1 MRCSPANTKNK
12 DMAKFDAKKADL
24 NKDGQL
30 SDYEKNRGKATAEA
44 MQMSKGYKMAMGK
57 DKSGIDST
65 HSFPMKQAHTI
76 RMSPLLQTENEDGV
90 VDVQSYK
97 VQFPET
103 GVSGT
108 ETVST
113 TTETVPGQTTTRK
126 KTWDDLRA
134 EGFTEEQI
142 KEAKNW
148 RKANPDVKNVGVTET
163 TPDQTVETQKVE
175 QTVDTKDVTPLSNY
189 GERQNM
195 RRAGTNV
202 RLTGKYQRKSDRFEN
217 RADKFLER
225 KGGVIDKEGKV
236 TGLSKKDQAKYER
249 LMKKSEGFQNVATIG
264 SQRADVFS
272 AQAAQG
278 GAGTQ
283 QTKVDQVLTP
293 GQRERLTIAMPP
305 PMRMQ
310 MKFKGKKST
319 YKK

>member
-1 MRCSPANTKNK
+1 
-12 DMAKFDAKKADL
+12 MAKFDAKKADL
-24 NKDGQL
+24 NKDGVL
-30 SDYEKNRGKATAEA
+30 SEYEENRGKATANA

-57 DKSGIDST
+57 DKSGIDSS
-65 HSFPMKQAHTI
+65 HSFPMKQAYTI
-76 RMSPLLQTENEDGV
+76 RMSPILQTENEDGV

-113 TTETVPGQTTTRK
+113 TTKTVPGQSTTRK

-142 KEAKNW
+142 KEAKAW

-175 QTVDTKDVTPLSNY
+175 QTVDTKDVTPLSNF

-225 KGGVIDKEGKV
+225 KGGSIE
-236 TGLSKKDQAKYER
+236 GLSKKDKAKYDR
-249 LMKKSEGFQNVATIG
+249 LTKKSEGFQNVANIG
-264 SQRADVFS
+264 SQRGNVFS

-283 QTKVDQVLTP
+283 QTTVDKVLTP

-305 PMRMQ
+305 PMQ
-310 MKFKGKKST
+310 MKFKGKKSG

>member
-1 MRCSPANTKNK
+1 MATKQEKEVAKQKAIKGGMPSEVANNV
-12 DMAKFDAKKADL
+12 F
-24 NKDGQL
+24 
-30 SDYEKNRGKATAEA
+30 R
-44 MQMSKGYKMAMGK
+44 MQMGK
-57 DKSGIDST
+57 DKSGIDSG
-65 HSFPMKQAHTI
+65 HAFPMKQAYTI
-76 RMSPLLQTENEDGV
+76 RMSPMLQTKNEDGTT
-90 VDVQSYK
+90 DVESYN
-97 VQFPET
+97 VQLPGGT
-103 GVSGT
+103 LGT

-113 TTETVPGQTTTRK
+113 TTETIPGQTTTRK

-142 KEAKNW
+142 KEAKAW
-148 RKANPDVKNVGVTET
+148 RKSNPDVKNVGVAET

-175 QTVDTKDVTPLSNY
+175 QEAITKDVTPLSNY

-217 RADKFLER
+217 RANNFLKR
-225 KGGVIDKEGKV
+225 KGGSIE
-236 TGLSKKDQAKYER
+236 GLSKKDRAKYDR
-249 LMKKSEGFQNVATIG
+249 LMTKSEGFQNVADIG
-264 SQRADVFS
+264 SQRASVFS

-278 GAGTQ
+278 GAGSQ
-283 QTKVDQVLTP
+283 QTTVDKVLTP
-293 GQRERLTIAMPP
+293 GQRETLEIAMPQ